1 MEGKN
6 KAFWS
11 GISFGVTS
19 AVITTLGLIIGLY
32 AGTGSVSIILAGVF
46 TIAIADSFSDAL
58 GVHLSQESN
67 GLNSDADIWRATI
80 SAFFSK
86 FIFALS
92 FVPPFLF
99 LAINLALIV
108 AIVWGMF
115 LIGVLSIKIA
125 QRNKQKIF
133 KVVLEHYIIAIIVL
147 ILSDL
152 SGRLI
157 NYYFN

>member
-32 AGTGSVSIILAGVF
+32 AGTGSVSIILAGLL

-58 GVHLSQESN
+58 GVHLSQESS

-80 SAFFSK
+80 SAFASK
-86 FIFALS
+86 FLFALT
-92 FVPPFLF
+92 FIPPFLF
-99 LAINLALIV
+99 LTLEIALIL
-108 AIVWGMF
+108 AILWGMF
-115 LIGVLSIKIA
+115 LIGLLSVKIA
-125 QRNKQKIF
+125 QRNGQKVY
-133 KVVLEHYIIAIIVL
+133 KVVLEHYFIAIVVL
-147 ILSDL
+147 FLSAL
-152 SGRLI
+152 AGQFI
-157 NYYFN
+157 HYYFN